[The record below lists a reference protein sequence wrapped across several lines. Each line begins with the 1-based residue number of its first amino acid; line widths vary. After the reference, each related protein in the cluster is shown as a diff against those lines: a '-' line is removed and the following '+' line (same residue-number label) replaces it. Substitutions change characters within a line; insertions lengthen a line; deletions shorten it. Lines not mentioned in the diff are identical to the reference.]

1 MVLWCVFYALY
12 VMYVFWGIMITFFG
26 ISNSSNILENDLQPT
41 TMSKRSKTW
50 KQNALSPPPNQQY
63 HGTETL
69 EGELFAR
76 GKIVIP
82 HESQWI
88 SCCMFPVIS
97 NTSLGRSRSLPAL
110 GMGSGTASRWVFIC
124 FSCDFNVL
132 FFMVG
137 EPRFKVVFP
146 PISAVECGFDVEFWK
161 SCGLAFVFALK
172 LC

>member
-88 SCCMFPVIS
+88 SCCMFPVTHRWADPGRYLPSGWGVEQLQGGFSYVFHVIS
-97 NTSLGRSRSLPAL
+97 MCFFSWLVSLDSK
-110 GMGSGTASRWVFIC
+110 
-124 FSCDFNVL
+124 L
-132 FFMVG
+132 FFLQFLLLNVDLM
-137 EPRFKVVFP
+137 
-146 PISAVECGFDVEFWK
+146 
-161 SCGLAFVFALK
+161 
-172 LC
+172 